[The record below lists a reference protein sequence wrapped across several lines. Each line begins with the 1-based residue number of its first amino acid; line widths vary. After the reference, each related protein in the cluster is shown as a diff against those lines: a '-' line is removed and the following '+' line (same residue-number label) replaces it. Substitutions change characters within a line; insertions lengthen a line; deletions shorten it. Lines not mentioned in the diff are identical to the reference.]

1 MSQLLRIDSYALA
14 QPNGAEWRTQWC
26 NARHDVKDG
35 WQFGGE
41 TGELLQPKRTGSE
54 NNEYLEAPES
64 KEGQGPSHTDLA
76 YFQLREF
83 LPEGGGPIDLS
94 VSGGIGRARLES
106 LLGVLEALGYA
117 PRGVFPTALLATR
130 DLSPGRYA
138 AIELGRTRSWASVV
152 DTRPGQAQLESVR
165 EYGDF
170 GFHHLF
176 TQWMEHVAEAFAT
189 QHRFDI
195 HRNLA
200 ANREQ
205 LFRQMRQ
212 AFSEKSE
219 QIQFSLDSRTVALD
233 ERTFQ
238 ARWPKPAF
246 DTEGLK
252 LLLLPPL
259 AQALSLPEQG
269 LGLPCCGN
277 PAPQAFPDLA
287 ATLPED
293 GQAHRCTALSF

>member
-14 QPNGAEWRTQWC
+14 QPNGTEWQTQWC
-26 NARHDVKDG
+26 IARHDAKG
-35 WQFGGE
+35 AWQFGGE
-41 TGELLQPKRTGSE
+41 TGELLQPKHTGSE

-64 KEGQGPSHTDLA
+64 KEGQSPSYTDLA

-83 LPEGGGPIDLS
+83 LSEGEGPVDLS
-94 VSGGIGRARLES
+94 VGSGIGRSRLES
-106 LLGVLEALGYA
+106 LLGVLEALGYT
-117 PRGVFPTALLATR
+117 PRGVFPTALLASR
-130 DLSPGRYA
+130 DLSPGRYGI
-138 AIELGRTRSWASVV
+138 IELGRSRSWISVA
-152 DTRPGQAQLESVR
+152 DIQPGRARLESVR

-170 GFHHLF
+170 GFYHLF
-176 TQWMEHVAEAFAT
+176 TQWMENVGEAFAT
-189 QHRFDI
+189 QHRFDM

-205 LFRQMRQ
+205 LFGQMRQ
-212 AFSEKSE
+212 AFFEKPE
-219 QIQFSLDSRTVALD
+219 QIQFSLDSRIVTLD
-233 ERTFQ
+233 ESVFQ
-238 ARWPKPAF
+238 AHWPKPAL
-246 DTEGLK
+246 DTEGLE

-259 AQALSLPEQG
+259 AQALPLPEQG

-277 PAPQAFPDLA
+277 PAPQAFSDLA